1 MNYKIISIEQEN
13 GLITHAEFY
22 ATLTNGTNTV
32 SQQGTH
38 VFRGKELKTPFSEL
52 KEQNIIDWI
61 VEENSENGIN
71 LIQSNLEK
79 QLEQKEQTDLPW
91 VFKTFNPFKE

>member
-1 MNYKIISIEQEN
+1 MEWKILSIEQVD
-13 GLITHAEFY
+13 GLITHAEY
-22 ATLTNGTNTV
+22 KVSLNGVET
-32 SQQGTH
+32 QGTH
-38 VFRGKELKTPFSEL
+38 AFRSSEIKTPFSEL

-61 VEENSENGIN
+61 IEENSENGVN

-79 QLEQKEQTDLPW
+79 QLEQKEKTDLPW

>member
-1 MNYKIISIEQEN
+1 MNWKITGIEQVD
-13 GLITHAEFY
+13 GLITEAHYYVSF
-22 ATLTNGTNTV
+22 NGVET
-32 SQQGTH
+32 QGTH
-38 VFRGKELKTPFSEL
+38 VFRGKDLKTPFSEV

-61 VEENSENGIN
+61 VEENSENGVN

-79 QLEQKEQTDLPW
+79 QLEQKEKTDLPW

>member
-1 MNYKIISIEQEN
+1 MMQWKITGIEQLD
-13 GLITHAEFY
+13 GLITEAHY
-22 ATLTNGTNTV
+22 YVSYNGVDT
-32 SQQGTH
+32 QGTH

-52 KEQNIIDWI
+52 KEENIIAWI
-61 VEENSENGIN
+61 IEENSENCIN

-79 QLEQKEQTDLPW
+79 QLEQKQATDLPW

>member
-1 MNYKIISIEQEN
+1 MNWKITGIEQVD
-13 GLITHAEFY
+13 GLITEAHYYVF
-22 ATLTNGTNTV
+22 LNGVDT
-32 SQQGTH
+32 QGTH
-38 VFRGKELKTPFSEL
+38 VFKGKELKTPFSEV

-61 VEENSENGIN
+61 IEENSENNVN

-79 QLEQKEQTDLPW
+79 QLEQREKTDLPW

>member
-1 MNYKIISIEQEN
+1 MMQWKITGIEQLD
-13 GLITHAEFY
+13 GLITEAHY
-22 ATLTNGTNTV
+22 YVSYNGVDT
-32 SQQGTH
+32 QGTH

-52 KEQNIIDWI
+52 KEENIIAWI
-61 VEENSENGIN
+61 IEENSENCIN

-79 QLEQKEQTDLPW
+79 QLEQKQTTDLPW

>member
-1 MNYKIISIEQEN
+1 MKILSIKQID
-13 GLITHAEFY
+13 GLITEAEY
-22 ATLTNGTNTV
+22 YDSHNGIET
-32 SQQGTH
+32 QGTH

-52 KEQNIIDWI
+52 KEENIIAWI
-61 VEENSENGIN
+61 IEENSENGIN

-79 QLEQKEQTDLPW
+79 QLEQKQTTDLPW

>member
-1 MNYKIISIEQEN
+1 MQWKITGIEQLD
-13 GLITHAEFY
+13 GLITEAHY
-22 ATLTNGTNTV
+22 YVSYNGVDT
-32 SQQGTH
+32 QGTH

-52 KEQNIIDWI
+52 KEENIIAWI
-61 VEENSENGIN
+61 IEENSENCIN

-79 QLEQKEQTDLPW
+79 QLEQKQTTDLPW

>member
-1 MNYKIISIEQEN
+1 MNWKITGIEQVD
-13 GLITHAEFY
+13 GLITEAHYYVSF
-22 ATLTNGTNTV
+22 NGVET
-32 SQQGTH
+32 QGTH
-38 VFRGKELKTPFSEL
+38 VFRGKELKTPFSEV

-61 VEENSENGIN
+61 VEENSENGVN

-79 QLEQKEQTDLPW
+79 QLEQKEKTDLPW

>member
-1 MNYKIISIEQEN
+1 MNWQITGIEQVD
-13 GLITHAEFY
+13 GLITEAHY
-22 ATLTNGTNTV
+22 YVSLNGVDT
-32 SQQGTH
+32 QGTH
-38 VFRGKELKTPFSEL
+38 VFKGKELKTPFSEV

-61 VEENSENGIN
+61 IEENSENGVN

-79 QLEQKEQTDLPW
+79 QLEQREKTDLPW

>member
-1 MNYKIISIEQEN
+1 MQWEILSIEQLD
-13 GLITHAEFY
+13 GLITHAEY
-22 ATLTNGTNTV
+22 KVSLNGVET
-32 SQQGTH
+32 QGTH
-38 VFRGKELKTPFSEL
+38 VFRGKEIKTPFSEV
-52 KEQNIIDWI
+52 KEENIIAWI
-61 VEENSENGIN
+61 IEENSENGIN

>member
-1 MNYKIISIEQEN
+1 MEWKITGIEQID
-13 GLITHAEFY
+13 GLITEAHY
-22 ATLTNGTNTV
+22 YV
-32 SQQGTH
+32 SYKNVETQGTH

-52 KEQNIIDWI
+52 KEENIIAWI
-61 VEENSENGIN
+61 IEENSENGIN

-79 QLEQKEQTDLPW
+79 QLEQKQTTDLPW

>member
-1 MNYKIISIEQEN
+1 MMQWKISGIEQVD
-13 GLITHAEFY
+13 GLITEAHY
-22 ATLTNGTNTV
+22 YV
-32 SQQGTH
+32 SYKGVDTQGTH
-38 VFRGKELKTPFSEL
+38 VFRGKDVKTPFAEV

-79 QLEQKEQTDLPW
+79 QLEQKEKTDLPW